1 MEKNKKIIK
10 LCYLQIAFYVVFLTS
25 LLLHFKRGLDHRAF
39 ALLIILTLR
48 LCTDA
53 YRLSEKPDPPLRL

>member
-39 ALLIILTLR
+39 ALLIILTL
-48 LCTDA
+48 LGCASALT
-53 YRLSEKPDPPLRL
+53 LI

>member
-10 LCYLQIAFYVVFLTS
+10 LCYLQIAFHVIFLTS

-39 ALLIILTLR
+39 ALLIILTPVSYTHLTLPTTSR
-48 LCTDA
+48 V
-53 YRLSEKPDPPLRL
+53 

>member
-25 LLLHFKRGLDHRAF
+25 LFLHFKRGW
-39 ALLIILTLR
+39 II
-48 LCTDA
+48 A
-53 YRLSEKPDPPLRL
+53 PLRF

>member
-25 LLLHFKRGLDHRAF
+25 LFLHEIYGYERLGGMRCFTVVSQ
-39 ALLIILTLR
+39 ALGN
-48 LCTDA
+48 A
-53 YRLSEKPDPPLRL
+53 

>member
-25 LLLHFKRGLDHRAF
+25 LLLHFKRR
-39 ALLIILTLR
+39 LR

>member
-25 LLLHFKRGLDHRAF
+25 RLCASDYPYAAR
-39 ALLIILTLR
+39 LR